1 MVTVKMQ
8 WKILRTVHKP
18 CLINTGTTW
27 VGGAVGVWRWAGVP
41 TWGNWGL
48 AFIPFPSPACA
59 TQGEFTWEGAL
70 VYDPA
75 HPPSSLPTPGSL
87 KVTSMEE
94 GGIPLCHTTRPQGRR
109 HTWAVTRTR
118 TPGVEDI
125 AVILSVRL
133 AKCKE
138 VKWEKKEVKWFDWS
152 LVAGA
157 TCQAPGGWP
166 GAGTAIPRLHPCLSH
181 TYHVLGPCSHRQR
194 GLGSELQKLNSGRQ
208 PQDTHQE
215 NYLSALC
222 LQIWAKILRQ
232 EFFIDDW
239 SSHFNI
245 PISQRN

>member
-1 MVTVKMQ
+1 MLTVKMQ

-18 CLINTGTTW
+18 CLINMGTTW
-27 VGGAVGVWRWAGVP
+27 VGGAVGAGRWRGP
-41 TWGNWGL
+41 TWGNCGP
-48 AFIPFPSPACA
+48 AFVPFPSPARS
-59 TQGEFTWEGAL
+59 TQGTFTWEGAL

-75 HPPSSLPTPGSL
+75 RPPSPLPTPGSL
-87 KVTSMEE
+87 KVASVEE
-94 GGIPLCHTTRPQGRR
+94 GGILLLRHTTC
-109 HTWAVTRTR
+109 TR

-138 VKWEKKEVKWFDWS
+138 VKWKEKEVKWFDRS

-157 TCQAPGGWP
+157 TCRVPGAWP
-166 GAGTAIPRLHPCLSH
+166 GAGTAIPRLHPSLSR
-181 TYHVLGPCSHRQR
+181 TYRMSGPCPHGQG

-208 PQDTHQE
+208 AQDTHQE